1 MKRPHILV
9 TGFGPFPGVRKNPSG
24 QLARALARSPRVRR
38 VARVSA
44 LVIPTTYAEIAK
56 LPRQVARKK
65 PAAVLMFGLAGRA
78 RILRIETRGRNRADS
93 KYPDAARKRARRVLV
108 PGAPKILK
116 VTAPAAALL
125 KAARATS
132 IKVRLSS
139 DAGGYV
145 CNAAIFHMLNA
156 TQRKNAPLVAFVHI
170 PWPLEHAPGNKN
182 RPSFAAI
189 RRAAEAMLVALA
201 GLWA

>member
-1 MKRPHILV
+1 
-9 TGFGPFPGVRKNPSG
+9 
-24 QLARALARSPRVRR
+24 
-38 VARVSA
+38 
-44 LVIPTTYAEIAK
+44 VIPTTYAEIAK

-65 PAAVLMFGLAGRA
+65 PDAVLMFGLAGRA
-78 RILRIETRGRNRADS
+78 RILRIETRGRNRADP

-125 KAARATS
+125 KAARATGV
-132 IKVRLSS
+132 KVRLSS

-156 TQRKNAPLVAFVHI
+156 AREKNAPLVAFVHI